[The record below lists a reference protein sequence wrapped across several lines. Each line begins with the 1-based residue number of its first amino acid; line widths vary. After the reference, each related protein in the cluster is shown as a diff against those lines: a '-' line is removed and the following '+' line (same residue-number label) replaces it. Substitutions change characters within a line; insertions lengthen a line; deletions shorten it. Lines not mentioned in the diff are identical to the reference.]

1 MVKPAKKVPA
11 KGEQSITNWFQRVP
25 AASQGSTVSDTAS
38 TRTRSKAAA
47 TAASPLTQPASTPR
61 KTPVSALTSSNASNV
76 RADVSTPKLRASP
89 RKPADSQRLKQ
100 TRSSSL
106 KRARS
111 PDAVKSSAAEKKR
124 VESKPAQS
132 SQAGLTTPR
141 KKARM
146 SSPYE
151 ASQGSTSSL
160 VPSSQSDEEELS
172 SPSSNVSRLAGRES
186 PKTWRKQGLPPTPHS
201 TDGSEP
207 MEVDEE
213 PLTEPSTP
221 GNGFETTGSFS
232 ASSHVLTPPYT
243 DRASDDIPAIP
254 PTPVALDPAAKT
266 ALVIEQI
273 KARAMAAAKSLH
285 ESKEHEMDIAV
296 PDVLDD
302 SDDEDFPTLF
312 QVKNAKALSAAPEP
326 QVRRSTRQRTSLGA
340 SSTGS
345 PTLRR
350 SPRLSLSPP
359 TGPSPPTRKPRKAVN
374 PIQQLIREQTQ
385 AEKKGRGSAALLR
398 AESSLGR
405 RLLLE
410 EMSLEDEDEELDDDE
425 VENQPRNLFLTE
437 KDGEDLFGSDKEAG
451 NEINGILRED
461 LEAKAVE
468 ERLAEKL
475 QYGVPLWATGTE
487 DSMAIDEQS
496 FVPIFASAGN
506 SGTLHMLGQAMQNQD
521 FARATLIL
529 KSGALSKLTAADQP
543 EIMSDLCILDSP
555 LSGVAFAVA
564 LDLLDPSPSNR
575 MKCPVPSRFV
585 IRSLLEL
592 GAAPERLQSNC
603 LEFEH
608 RGPFARTDASTRE
621 AVLYRLVALV
631 TRAARRLV
639 AEEIPDLVL
648 ALISL
653 GMDSTTS
660 SDLRREVMVALDGV
674 CRAVCPING
683 FDRKAESVVAARLSA
698 LAEGYQ
704 PVNKAALL
712 SLLSGGNGAT
722 LRIARFVAYS
732 IIVRYSPSSITEKSY
747 CDPAPF
753 SGLLNQL
760 LQPRKGAKSQTLF
773 AVTDATDYTEM
784 KFYISILAVATS
796 NIKAYVDLEGARLL
810 KPSGLL
816 TSEAPKGDGDLQLF
830 HSLLEDIHTRIND
843 LRAAHM
849 DRSRAKAAIKQ
860 LQMRVHYQ
868 RMNFERQYKAKH
880 GPKAIFSTFLLQHF
894 LRTSVH

>member
-100 TRSSSL
+100 TRSASL

-111 PDAVKSSAAEKKR
+111 PDAVKSSAVEKKR

-273 KARAMAAAKSLH
+273 KARALAAAKSMY

-296 PDVLDD
+296 PDELDD

-312 QVKNAKALSAAPEP
+312 QVKNAKAPSHPRSSAAPEP

-340 SSTGS
+340 
-345 PTLRR
+345 
-350 SPRLSLSPP
+350 SPP

-385 AEKKGRGSAALLR
+385 AEKKGRGSTALLR

-461 LEAKAVE
+461 LEAKEVE
-468 ERLAEKL
+468 ERLAVKL

-487 DSMAIDEQS
+487 DSMAYRRAVWYLAYVGPS
-496 FVPIFASAGN
+496 YAKPRYACAPILVFYLP
-506 SGTLHMLGQAMQNQD
+506 TLCSKILL
-521 FARATLIL
+521 ARRLSSNL
-529 KSGALSKLTAADQP
+529 AL
-543 EIMSDLCILDSP
+543 
-555 LSGVAFAVA
+555 FA

-575 MKCPVPSRFV
+575 LKCPVPSRFV

-592 GAAPERLQSNC
+592 GASPECLQSNG

-631 TRAARRLV
+631 TRAASSRRLV

-683 FDRKAESVVAARLSA
+683 FDRKAESVVAARISA

-753 SGLLNQL
+753 SVK
-760 LQPRKGAKSQTLF
+760 PSF

-784 KFYISILAVATS
+784 KFYISILA
-796 NIKAYVDLEGARLL
+796 
-810 KPSGLL
+810 
-816 TSEAPKGDGDLQLF
+816 EAPKGDGDLQLF

-843 LRAAHM
+843 LRP
-849 DRSRAKAAIKQ
+849 RPAIKQ

-880 GPKAIFSTFLLQHF
+880 GPKAVSMAGWLVKKPTK
-894 LRTSVH
+894 SSNA